1 MELVIA
7 LILFVGV
14 VVSWFALPGSPSD
27 GVSTVEAASATPVTA
42 QTTA

>member
-14 VVSWFALPGSPSD
+14 VVSWFALPGSSSD
-27 GVSTVEAASATPVTA
+27 GVSTAEVASVAPVAA